1 MYSFTKGKQT
11 MDQTSAIILALS
23 LAIIMLGMGLS
34 LVVEDFKRIFFQ
46 PKAIFIGLINQL
58 VLLPIIAFGL
68 TSVFSLKP
76 EIAVG
81 LMILSA
87 CPGGPTSNLISH
99 LAKADIALSV
109 TLTAFS
115 SFITILTIPFIV
127 NFSLEQFLDQSNM
140 IQLDIGKTFGQI
152 LLIVIIPISIGMLIR
167 KHKEK
172 FALKMGK
179 PVRIA
184 SGILLLL
191 IIIAL
196 IIKEFKTLQE
206 SFEQAGLAV
215 ITLNLVVMLLGYY
228 SARIFKV
235 RKKRALSIAI
245 ESGIQ
250 NGTLGIT
257 VAIAL
262 LDNSSFALVSAVYG
276 VLMFVSAGAVIL
288 VGSLPHQKS

>member
-1 MYSFTKGKQT
+1 
-11 MDQTSAIILALS
+11 MDQTSAIILASS

-34 LVVEDFKRIFFQ
+34 LIVEDFKRIFFQ

-58 VLLPIIAFGL
+58 ILLPLIAFGL

-140 IQLDIGKTFGQI
+140 IQLDIGKTFAQI
-152 LLIVIIPISIGMLIR
+152 LMIVIIPISIGMLIR
-167 KHKEK
+167 RYKEK

-191 IIIAL
+191 IIVAL
-196 IIKEFKTLQE
+196 IIKEYKTLEE

-215 ITLNLVVMLLGYY
+215 IVLNLVVMLLGYF
-228 SARIFKV
+228 SARLFKV
-235 RKKRALSIAI
+235 KKKRALSIAI

-262 LDNSSFALVSAVYG
+262 LGNTAFALVSAVYG
-276 VLMFVSAGAVIL
+276 VLMFIAGGAAIII
-288 VGSLPHQKS
+288 GSLQDKKA

>member
-1 MYSFTKGKQT
+1 
-11 MDQTSAIILALS
+11 MDQTSAIILASS

-46 PKAIFIGLINQL
+46 PKAIVIGLINQ
-58 VLLPIIAFGL
+58 VILLPIIAFGL

-140 IQLDIGKTFGQI
+140 IQLDIGKTFAQI
-152 LLIVIIPISIGMLIR
+152 LMIVIIPISIGMLIR
-167 KHKEK
+167 KYKEK

-191 IIIAL
+191 IIVAL

-215 ITLNLVVMLLGYY
+215 IVLNLVVMLLGYH
-228 SARIFKV
+228 SARLFKV
-235 RKKRALSIAI
+235 KKKRALSIAI

-257 VAIAL
+257 VAVAL
-262 LDNSSFALVSAVYG
+262 LGNTSFALVSAVYG
-276 VLMFVSAGAVIL
+276 VLMFISGGAAIII
-288 VGSLPHQKS
+288 GSLQDQKA